1 MSHIPVLL
9 NEVIEYLD
17 PKPGEFIIDGTING
31 GGHTREILRRIS
43 PGGTL
48 LGVDWDSELIAQ
60 TKSEFKGEKVV
71 LAAGN
76 YADLPEIL
84 RQNWLPRADGL
95 LLDLGFSSSQ
105 LQTGRGFSF
114 QKDEPLQMTYD
125 PEAEPAWRLVNELR
139 EPELISVIRE
149 LGGERFAGRIAR
161 AIKVAKPRTTKE
173 LRGAIVSAV
182 PRGYERGRIDPATRT
197 FQAIRIF
204 VNRELDNLKMV
215 IAELSQI
222 LNPGGRAV
230 ILTFHSLEDAIV
242 KNGFR
247 NMAKEGACE
256 LLTKKPIS
264 PTREE
269 ILQNPRSRSAKL
281 RAIKLSTK
289 KKI

>member
-105 LQTGRGFSF
+105 LQTGRGLRFP
-114 QKDEPLQMTYD
+114 KDETLQMTYD